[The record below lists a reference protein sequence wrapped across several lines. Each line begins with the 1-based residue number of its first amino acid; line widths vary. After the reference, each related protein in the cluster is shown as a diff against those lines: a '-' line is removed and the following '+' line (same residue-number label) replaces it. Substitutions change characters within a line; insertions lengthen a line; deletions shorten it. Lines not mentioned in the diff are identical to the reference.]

1 MWIPPAKTEESVEEK
16 MEMTKETIEK
26 ISIDEEETNLQKI
39 EEKEIETKKE
49 YAEESGGAEG
59 NPTIHD
65 GESIVHIHI

>member
-1 MWIPPAKTEESVEEK
+1 

-49 YAEESGGAEG
+49 YAEESGPEG
-59 NPTIHD
+59 NPTIHRTMKN
-65 GESIVHIHI
+65 

>member
-1 MWIPPAKTEESVEEK
+1 

-49 YAEESGGAEG
+49 YAEESGAEG

>member
-1 MWIPPAKTEESVEEK
+1 MFEKCVNSLAKTEESVEEK

-49 YAEESGGAEG
+49 YAEESGPEG
-59 NPTIHD
+59 NPTIHRTMKN
-65 GESIVHIHI
+65 